1 MHDLII
7 KSFIY
12 IKPDKFLTYSYIQM
26 PTVCS
31 KRSLASV
38 LKWNETEAL
47 ARSCAIYSA
56 EVRQAVRFLHSLGT
70 IQHFDSEILRSYVV
84 INAQWII
91 DVMVWYLC

>member
-1 MHDLII
+1 MDCLVF
-7 KSFIY
+7 SFVR
-12 IKPDKFLTYSYIQM
+12 LS
-26 PTVCS
+26 S

-47 ARSCAIYSA
+47 ARSCAIYGP

-70 IQHFDSEILRSYVV
+70 IQHFDSEILRIYVV

-91 DVMVWYLC
+91 DVMVHYSVQYMSTLRIFLC